1 MSQYDY
7 IITGSGASGL
17 MLAYRMANDSFF
29 DNSSILIIDKEK
41 KNFDDRTW
49 CFWENGKGEWD
60 DLLHK
65 SWDKI
70 LFESNIYKNTIPLQ
84 SYKYK
89 MLRSGVFYNK
99 LWSIINTKNNF
110 RFIEDTVVNIKN
122 STNGALVETLNSK
135 YFTTKLLNSIDF
147 NKNYTLQKK
156 YPVLLQHFC
165 GWFVETDKNL
175 FDDSTATFM
184 DFTVNQKRNT
194 RFMYVLPISPNKALF
209 EYTLFSKE
217 VLTKEEYESELI
229 KYLATKSITE
239 YTITETEQ
247 GVIPMTS
254 YKFWKQNS
262 KNILHIG
269 TVGGWTKASTG
280 YTFKN
285 TSKKTIQLITFLK
298 TENDFTHFRKKTRFW
313 WYDLLLIDV
322 LSSHNH
328 LGSKLFST
336 LFQRNSLKNVFRFLD
351 EETSFIEDLRIML
364 SMPPLK
370 FIVALFRR
378 VLNFTK

>member
-41 KNFDDRTW
+41 KNSDDRTW
-49 CFWENGKGEWD
+49 CFWENGEGEWD
-60 DLLHK
+60 ELLHK

-84 SYKYK
+84 SYAYK
-89 MLRSGVFYNK
+89 MLRSGVFYDK
-99 LWSIINTKNNF
+99 LWKFINTKNNI
-110 RFIEDTVVNIKN
+110 RFIEDTVVDIKG
-122 STNGALVETLNSK
+122 STNGAIVETLKSK
-135 YFTTKLLNSIDF
+135 YFTAKLINSIDL

-165 GWFVETDKNL
+165 GWFIETDKNL
-175 FDDSTATFM
+175 FDDSIATFM
-184 DFTVNQKRNT
+184 DFTVDQKRNT

-217 VLTKEEYESELI
+217 VLTKDEYEDELL

-239 YTITETEQ
+239 YTITEIEQ

-269 TVGGWTKASTG
+269 TIGGWTKASTG

-285 TSKKTIQLITFLK
+285 TSKKTIQLIAFLK
-298 TENDFTHFRKKTRFW
+298 EENDFTHFRKKTRFW

-322 LSSHNH
+322 LSSYNH

-336 LFQRNSLKNVFRFLD
+336 LFKRNSLKNVFRFLD

-370 FIVALFRR
+370 FITALFRR
-378 VLNFTK
+378 ILNF

>member
-1 MSQYDY
+1 MSQYYY

-29 DNSSILIIDKEK
+29 DNSSILIIDKVK
-41 KNFDDRTW
+41 KNSDDRTW
-49 CFWENGKGEWD
+49 CFWENGEGEWD
-60 DLLHK
+60 ELLHK

-84 SYKYK
+84 SYAYK
-89 MLRSGVFYNK
+89 MLRSGVFYDK
-99 LWSIINTKNNF
+99 LWKFINTKNNI
-110 RFIEDTVVNIKN
+110 RFIEDTVVDIKG
-122 STNGALVETLNSK
+122 STNGAIVETLKSK
-135 YFTTKLLNSIDF
+135 YFTTKLLNSIDL

-165 GWFVETDKNL
+165 GWFIETDKNL
-175 FDDSTATFM
+175 FDDSIATFM
-184 DFTVNQKRNT
+184 DFTVDQKRNT

-217 VLTKEEYESELI
+217 VLTKDEYEDELL

-239 YTITETEQ
+239 YTITEIEQ

-254 YKFWKQNS
+254 YKFWEQNS

-285 TSKKTIQLITFLK
+285 TSKKTIQLIAFLK
-298 TENDFTHFRKKTRFW
+298 AENDFTHFRKKTRFW

-322 LSSHNH
+322 LSSYNH

-336 LFQRNSLKNVFRFLD
+336 LFKRNSLKNVFRFLD

-370 FIVALFRR
+370 FITALFRR
-378 VLNFTK
+378 VLNF

>member
-41 KNFDDRTW
+41 KNSDDRTW
-49 CFWENGKGEWD
+49 CFWENGEGEWD
-60 DLLHK
+60 ELLHK
-65 SWDKI
+65 SWGKI
-70 LFESNIYKNTIPLQ
+70 LFESNTYKNTIPLQ
-84 SYKYK
+84 SYAYK
-89 MLRSGVFYNK
+89 MLRSGVFYDK
-99 LWSIINTKNNF
+99 LWNFINTKNNI
-110 RFIEDTVVNIKN
+110 RFIEDTVVNIEG
-122 STNGALVETLNSK
+122 SEDGAIVETLKSK
-135 YFTTKLLNSIDF
+135 YFTTKLLNSIDL
-147 NKNYTLQKK
+147 NKKYTLQKK

-165 GWFVETDKNL
+165 GWFIETDKIS

-184 DFTVNQKRNT
+184 DFTVDQKRNT

-217 VLTKEEYESELI
+217 VLTKEEYESELL
-229 KYLATKSITE
+229 KYLAIKSITE
-239 YTITETEQ
+239 YTITEIEQ

-254 YKFWKQNS
+254 YKFWEQNS

-285 TSKKTIQLITFLK
+285 TSKKTIQLIAFLK
-298 TENDFTHFRKKTRFW
+298 AENDFTHFRKKTRFW

-322 LSSHNH
+322 LSSYNH

-336 LFQRNSLKNVFRFLD
+336 LFKRNSLKNVFKFLD
-351 EETSFIEDLRIML
+351 EETIFIEDLRIML
-364 SMPPLK
+364 SMPPGR
-370 FIVALFRR
+370 FIKALFRR
-378 VLNFTK
+378 VLNF

>member
-1 MSQYDY
+1 MLQYDY

-41 KNFDDRTW
+41 KNSDDRTW
-49 CFWENGKGEWD
+49 CFWENGEGEWD
-60 DLLHK
+60 ELLHK

-70 LFESNIYKNTIPLQ
+70 LFESNTYKNTIPLQ
-84 SYKYK
+84 SYAYK
-89 MLRSGVFYNK
+89 MLRSGVFYDK
-99 LWSIINTKNNF
+99 LWNFINTKNNI
-110 RFIEDTVVNIKN
+110 RFIEDTVVNIEG
-122 STNGALVETLNSK
+122 SEDGAIVETLKSK
-135 YFTTKLLNSIDF
+135 YFTTKLLNSIDL
-147 NKNYTLQKK
+147 NKKYTLQKK

-165 GWFVETDKNL
+165 GWFIETDKIS
-175 FDDSTATFM
+175 FDDSTVTFM
-184 DFTVNQKRNT
+184 DFTVDQKRNT

-229 KYLATKSITE
+229 KYLAFKSITE
-239 YTITETEQ
+239 YTITEIEQ

-254 YKFWKQNS
+254 YKFWEQNS

-285 TSKKTIQLITFLK
+285 TSKKTIQLIAFLK
-298 TENDFTHFRKKTRFW
+298 AENDFTHFRKKTRFW

-322 LSSHNH
+322 LSSYNH

-336 LFQRNSLKNVFRFLD
+336 LFKRNSLKNVFRFLD
-351 EETSFIEDLRIML
+351 EETIFIEDLRIML
-364 SMPPLK
+364 SMPPLR
-370 FIVALFRR
+370 FIIALFRR
-378 VLNFTK
+378 VLKLKN

>member
-41 KNFDDRTW
+41 KNSDDRTW
-49 CFWENGKGEWD
+49 CFWENGEGEWD
-60 DLLHK
+60 ELLHK

-70 LFESNIYKNTIPLQ
+70 LFESNTYKNTIPLQ
-84 SYKYK
+84 SYAYK
-89 MLRSGVFYNK
+89 MLRSGVFYDK
-99 LWSIINTKNNF
+99 LWNFINTKNNI
-110 RFIEDTVVNIKN
+110 RFIEDTVVNIEG
-122 STNGALVETLNSK
+122 SEDGAIVETLKSK
-135 YFTTKLLNSIDF
+135 YFTTKLLNSIDL
-147 NKNYTLQKK
+147 NKKYTLQKK

-165 GWFVETDKNL
+165 GWFIETDKIS

-184 DFTVNQKRNT
+184 DFTVDQKRNT

-217 VLTKEEYESELI
+217 VLTKEEYESELL
-229 KYLATKSITE
+229 KYLAIKSITE
-239 YTITETEQ
+239 YTITEIEQ

-269 TVGGWTKASTG
+269 TIGGWTKASTG

-285 TSKKTIQLITFLK
+285 TSKKTIQLIAFLK
-298 TENDFTHFRKKTRFW
+298 EENDFTHFRKKTRFW

-322 LSSHNH
+322 LSSYNH

-336 LFQRNSLKNVFRFLD
+336 LFKRNSLKNVFRFLD
-351 EETSFIEDLRIML
+351 EETIFIEDLRIML
-364 SMPPLK
+364 SMPPLR
-370 FIVALFRR
+370 FITALFRR
-378 VLNFTK
+378 VLNF

>member
-41 KNFDDRTW
+41 KNSDDRTW
-49 CFWENGKGEWD
+49 CFWENGEGEWD
-60 DLLHK
+60 ELLHK

-70 LFESNIYKNTIPLQ
+70 LFESNTYKNTIPLQ
-84 SYKYK
+84 SYAYK
-89 MLRSGVFYNK
+89 MLRSGVFYDK
-99 LWSIINTKNNF
+99 LWNFINTKNNI
-110 RFIEDTVVNIKN
+110 RFIEDTVVNIEG
-122 STNGALVETLNSK
+122 SEDGAIVETLRSK
-135 YFTTKLLNSIDF
+135 YFTTKLLNSIDL
-147 NKNYTLQKK
+147 NKKYTLQKK

-165 GWFVETDKNL
+165 GWFIETDKIS

-184 DFTVNQKRNT
+184 DFTVDQKRNT

-217 VLTKEEYESELI
+217 VLTKEEYESELL
-229 KYLATKSITE
+229 KYLAIKSITG
-239 YTITETEQ
+239 YTITEIEQ

-254 YKFWKQNS
+254 YKFWEQNS

-280 YTFKN
+280 FTFKN
-285 TSKKTIQLITFLK
+285 TSKKTIQLIAFLK
-298 TENDFTHFRKKTRFW
+298 AENDFTHFRKKTRFW

-322 LSSHNH
+322 LSSYNH

-336 LFQRNSLKNVFRFLD
+336 LFKRNSLKNVFRFLD
-351 EETSFIEDLRIML
+351 EETIFIEDLRIML
-364 SMPPLK
+364 SMPPLR
-370 FIVALFRR
+370 FIKALFRR
-378 VLNFTK
+378 VLNF

>member
-41 KNFDDRTW
+41 KNSDDRTW
-49 CFWENGKGEWD
+49 CFWENGEGEWD
-60 DLLHK
+60 ELLHK

-70 LFESNIYKNTIPLQ
+70 LFESNTYKNTIPLQ
-84 SYKYK
+84 SYAYK
-89 MLRSGVFYNK
+89 MLRSGVFYDK
-99 LWSIINTKNNF
+99 LWNFINTKNNI
-110 RFIEDTVVNIKN
+110 RFIEDTVVNIEG
-122 STNGALVETLNSK
+122 SEDGAIVETLKSK
-135 YFTTKLLNSIDF
+135 YFTTKLLNSIDL
-147 NKNYTLQKK
+147 NKKYTLQKK

-165 GWFVETDKNL
+165 GWFIETDKNS

-184 DFTVNQKRNT
+184 DFTVDQKRNT

-217 VLTKEEYESELI
+217 VLTKEEYESELL
-229 KYLATKSITE
+229 KYLAIKSITE
-239 YTITETEQ
+239 YTITEIEQ

-254 YKFWKQNS
+254 YKFWEQNS

-285 TSKKTIQLITFLK
+285 TSKKTIQLIAFLK
-298 TENDFTHFRKKTRFW
+298 AENDFTNFRKKTRFW

-336 LFQRNSLKNVFRFLD
+336 LFKRNSLKNVFRFLD
-351 EETSFIEDLRIML
+351 EETIFIEDLRIML
-364 SMPPLK
+364 SMPPLR
-370 FIVALFRR
+370 FIKALFRR
-378 VLNFTK
+378 VLNF

>member
-41 KNFDDRTW
+41 KNSDDRTW

-60 DLLHK
+60 ELLHK

-70 LFESNIYKNTIPLQ
+70 LFESNTYKNTIPLQ

-89 MLRSGVFYNK
+89 MIRSGVFYDK
-99 LWSIINTKNNF
+99 LWSFINTKNNI

-122 STNGALVETLNSK
+122 STNGVIVETLKSK
-135 YFTTKLLNSIDF
+135 YFTTKLLNSIDL
-147 NKNYTLQKK
+147 NKNYILQKK

-184 DFTVNQKRNT
+184 DFTVDQKRNT

-217 VLTKEEYESELI
+217 VLTKNEYESELI

-254 YKFWKQNS
+254 YKFWEQNS

-285 TSKKTIQLITFLK
+285 TSKKTIQLIAFLK
-298 TENDFTHFRKKTRFW
+298 IENDLAHFRKNTRFW

-336 LFQRNSLKNVFRFLD
+336 LFKRNSIKNVFRFLD

-364 SMPPLK
+364 SMPPFR
-370 FIVALFRR
+370 FITALFRR
-378 VLNFTK
+378 VLNF

>member
-1 MSQYDY
+1 MQNYDY

-17 MLAYRMANDSFF
+17 MLAYRMAKDSFF
-29 DNSSILIIDKEK
+29 DNASILIIDKEK
-41 KNFDDRTW
+41 KTSNDRTW
-49 CFWENGKGEWD
+49 CFWENGEGEWD
-60 DLLHK
+60 ELLHK

-84 SYKYK
+84 SYAYK
-89 MLRSGVFYNK
+89 MLRSGVFYDK
-99 LWSIINTKNNF
+99 LWNFIETKNNIS
-110 RFIEDTVVNIKN
+110 FIKANVTSILDTAEGVF
-122 STNGALVETLNSK
+122 VETSIGQ
-135 YFTTKLLNSIDF
+135 YRAVKLLNSVDF
-147 NKNYTLQKK
+147 DQKYTHQEE
-156 YPVLLQHFC
+156 YPVLLQHFT
-165 GWFVETDKNL
+165 GWFVETKKNY
-175 FDDSTATFM
+175 FDDSVATFM
-184 DFTVNQKRNT
+184 DFTVDQKRNT

-217 VLTKEEYESELI
+217 VLTKDEYEGELL

-239 YTITETEQ
+239 YTITEIEQ

-254 YKFWKQNS
+254 YKFWEQNS

-285 TSKKTIQLITFLK
+285 TSKKTIQLIAFLK
-298 TENDFTHFRKKTRFW
+298 AENDFTHFRKKTRFW

-322 LSSHNH
+322 LSSYNH

-336 LFQRNSLKNVFRFLD
+336 LFKRNSLKNVFRFLD

-364 SMPPLK
+364 SMPPLR

-378 VLNFTK
+378 VLNF

>member
-41 KNFDDRTW
+41 KNSDDRTW
-49 CFWENGKGEWD
+49 CFWENGEGEWD
-60 DLLHK
+60 ELLHK

-70 LFESNIYKNTIPLQ
+70 LFESNTYKNTIPLQ
-84 SYKYK
+84 SYAYK
-89 MLRSGVFYNK
+89 MLRSGVFYYK
-99 LWSIINTKNNF
+99 LWNFINTKNNI
-110 RFIEDTVVNIKN
+110 RFIEDTVVNIEG
-122 STNGALVETLNSK
+122 SEDGAIVETLKSK
-135 YFTTKLLNSIDF
+135 YFTTKLLNSIDL
-147 NKNYTLQKK
+147 NKKYTLQKK

-165 GWFVETDKNL
+165 GWFIETDKIS

-184 DFTVNQKRNT
+184 DFTVDQKRNT

-217 VLTKEEYESELI
+217 VLTKEEYESELL
-229 KYLATKSITE
+229 KYLAIKSITE
-239 YTITETEQ
+239 YTITEIEQ

-254 YKFWKQNS
+254 FKFWEQNS

-285 TSKKTIQLITFLK
+285 TSKKTIQLIAFLK
-298 TENDFTHFRKKTRFW
+298 EENDFTHFRKKTRFW

-322 LSSHNH
+322 LSSYNH

-336 LFQRNSLKNVFRFLD
+336 LFKRNSLKNVFRFLD
-351 EETSFIEDLRIML
+351 EETIFIEDLRIML
-364 SMPPLK
+364 SMPPLR
-370 FIVALFRR
+370 FIKALFRR
-378 VLNFTK
+378 VLNF

>member
-41 KNFDDRTW
+41 KNSDDRTW
-49 CFWENGKGEWD
+49 CFWENGEGEWD
-60 DLLHK
+60 ELLHK
-65 SWDKI
+65 SWGKI
-70 LFESNIYKNTIPLQ
+70 LFESNTYKNTIPLQ
-84 SYKYK
+84 SYAYK
-89 MLRSGVFYNK
+89 MLRSGVFYDK
-99 LWSIINTKNNF
+99 LWNFINTKNNI
-110 RFIEDTVVNIKN
+110 RFIEDTVVNIEG
-122 STNGALVETLNSK
+122 SEDGAIVETLKSK
-135 YFTTKLLNSIDF
+135 YFTTKLLNSIDL
-147 NKNYTLQKK
+147 NKKYTLQKK

-165 GWFVETDKNL
+165 GWFIETDKNS

-184 DFTVNQKRNT
+184 DFTVDQKKNT

-217 VLTKEEYESELI
+217 VLTKEEYESELL
-229 KYLATKSITE
+229 KYLAIKSTTE
-239 YTITETEQ
+239 YTITEIEQ

-254 YKFWKQNS
+254 YKFWEQNS

-285 TSKKTIQLITFLK
+285 TSKKTIQLIAFLK
-298 TENDFTHFRKKTRFW
+298 AENDFTHFRKKTRFW

-322 LSSHNH
+322 LSSYNH

-336 LFQRNSLKNVFRFLD
+336 LFKRNSLKNVFKFLD
-351 EETSFIEDLRIML
+351 EETIFIEDLRIML
-364 SMPPLK
+364 SMPPLR
-370 FIVALFRR
+370 FIKALFRR
-378 VLNFTK
+378 VLNF

>member
-41 KNFDDRTW
+41 KNSDDRTW
-49 CFWENGKGEWD
+49 CFWENGEGEWD
-60 DLLHK
+60 ELLHK

-70 LFESNIYKNTIPLQ
+70 LFESNTYKNTIPLQ
-84 SYKYK
+84 SYAYK
-89 MLRSGVFYNK
+89 MLRSGVFYDK
-99 LWSIINTKNNF
+99 LWNFINTKNNI
-110 RFIEDTVVNIKN
+110 RFIEETVVNIEG
-122 STNGALVETLNSK
+122 SEDGAIVETLKSK
-135 YFTTKLLNSIDF
+135 YFTTKLLNSIDL

-165 GWFVETDKNL
+165 GWFIETDKIS

-184 DFTVNQKRNT
+184 DFTVDQKRNT

-217 VLTKEEYESELI
+217 VLTKEEYESELL
-229 KYLATKSITE
+229 KYLAFKSITE
-239 YTITETEQ
+239 YTITEIEQ

-254 YKFWKQNS
+254 YKFWEQNS

-285 TSKKTIQLITFLK
+285 TSKKTIQLIAFLK
-298 TENDFTHFRKKTRFW
+298 AENDFTNFRKKTRFW

-322 LSSHNH
+322 LSSYNH

-336 LFQRNSLKNVFRFLD
+336 LFKRNSLKNVFRFLD
-351 EETSFIEDLRIML
+351 EETIFIEDLRIML
-364 SMPPLK
+364 SMPPLR
-370 FIVALFRR
+370 FIKALFRR
-378 VLNFTK
+378 VLNF

>member
-1 MSQYDY
+1 MQNYDY

-17 MLAYRMANDSFF
+17 MLAYRMAKDSFF
-29 DNSSILIIDKEK
+29 DNASILIIDKEK
-41 KNFDDRTW
+41 KTSNDRTW
-49 CFWENGKGEWD
+49 CFWENGEGEWD
-60 DLLHK
+60 ELLHK

-84 SYKYK
+84 SYAYK
-89 MLRSGVFYNK
+89 MLRSGVFYDK
-99 LWSIINTKNNF
+99 LWNFIETKNNIS
-110 RFIEDTVVNIKN
+110 FIKANITSILDTAE
-122 STNGALVETLNSK
+122 GAFVETSIGQ
-135 YFTTKLLNSIDF
+135 YRAVKLLNSVDF
-147 NKNYTLQKK
+147 DQKYTHQEE
-156 YPVLLQHFC
+156 YPVLLQHFT
-165 GWFVETDKNL
+165 GWFVETKKNY
-175 FDDSTATFM
+175 FDDSVATFM
-184 DFTVNQKRNT
+184 DFTVDQKRNT

-217 VLTKEEYESELI
+217 VLTKDEYEGELL

-239 YTITETEQ
+239 YTITEIEQ

-254 YKFWKQNS
+254 YKFWEQNS

-285 TSKKTIQLITFLK
+285 TSKKTIQLIAFLK
-298 TENDFTHFRKKTRFW
+298 AENDFTHFRKKTRFW

-322 LSSHNH
+322 LSFHNH

-336 LFQRNSLKNVFRFLD
+336 LFKRNSLKNVFRFLD
-351 EETSFIEDLRIML
+351 EETSFIQDLRIML
-364 SMPPLK
+364 SMPPLR

-378 VLNFTK
+378 VLNF

>member
-41 KNFDDRTW
+41 KNSDDRTW
-49 CFWENGKGEWD
+49 CFWENGEGEWD
-60 DLLHK
+60 ELLHK

-84 SYKYK
+84 SYAYK
-89 MLRSGVFYNK
+89 MLRSGVFYDK
-99 LWSIINTKNNF
+99 LWNFINTKNNF
-110 RFIEDTVVNIKN
+110 RFIEDTVVDIKG
-122 STNGALVETLNSK
+122 STNGAIVETLKSK
-135 YFTTKLLNSIDF
+135 YFTTKLLNSIDL

-165 GWFVETDKNL
+165 GWFIETDKNL

-184 DFTVNQKRNT
+184 DFTVDQKRNT

-217 VLTKEEYESELI
+217 VLTKEEYESELL
-229 KYLATKSITE
+229 KYLAIKSITE
-239 YTITETEQ
+239 YTITEIEQ

-269 TVGGWTKASTG
+269 TAGGWTKASTG

-285 TSKKTIQLITFLK
+285 TSKKTIQLIAFLK
-298 TENDFTHFRKKTRFW
+298 AENDFTHFRKKTRFW

-322 LSSHNH
+322 LSSYNH

-336 LFQRNSLKNVFRFLD
+336 LFKRNSLKNVFRFLD

-364 SMPPLK
+364 SMPPLR
-370 FIVALFRR
+370 FITALFRR
-378 VLNFTK
+378 VLNF

>member
-41 KNFDDRTW
+41 KNSDDRTW
-49 CFWENGKGEWD
+49 CFWENGEGEWD
-60 DLLHK
+60 ELLHK

-70 LFESNIYKNTIPLQ
+70 LFESNTYKNTIPLQ
-84 SYKYK
+84 SYAYK
-89 MLRSGVFYNK
+89 MLRSGVFYDK
-99 LWSIINTKNNF
+99 LWNFINTKNNI
-110 RFIEDTVVNIKN
+110 RFIEDTVVNIEG
-122 STNGALVETLNSK
+122 SEDGAIVETLKSK
-135 YFTTKLLNSIDF
+135 YFTTKLLNSIDL
-147 NKNYTLQKK
+147 NKKYTLQKK

-165 GWFVETDKNL
+165 GWFIETDKIS

-184 DFTVNQKRNT
+184 DFTVDQKRNT

-217 VLTKEEYESELI
+217 VLTKEEYESELL
-229 KYLATKSITE
+229 KYLAVKSITE
-239 YTITETEQ
+239 YTITEIEQ

-254 YKFWKQNS
+254 YKFWEQNS

-285 TSKKTIQLITFLK
+285 TSKKTIQLIAFLK
-298 TENDFTHFRKKTRFW
+298 AENDFTHLRKKTRFW

-322 LSSHNH
+322 LSSYNH

-336 LFQRNSLKNVFRFLD
+336 LFKRNSLKNVFRFLD

-364 SMPPLK
+364 SMPPLR

-378 VLNFTK
+378 VLNF

>member
-1 MSQYDY
+1 MQNYDY

-17 MLAYRMANDSFF
+17 MLAYRMAKDSFF
-29 DNSSILIIDKEK
+29 DNASILIIDKEK
-41 KNFDDRTW
+41 KTSNDRTW
-49 CFWENGKGEWD
+49 CFWENGEGEWD
-60 DLLHK
+60 ELLHK

-84 SYKYK
+84 SYAYK
-89 MLRSGVFYNK
+89 MLRSGIFYDK
-99 LWSIINTKNNF
+99 LWNFIDTKNNI
-110 RFIEDTVVNIKN
+110 RFIEDTVVDIKA
-122 STNGALVETLNSK
+122 STNGAIVETLKSN
-135 YFTTKLLNSIDF
+135 YFTTKLLNSIDL

-165 GWFVETDKNL
+165 GWFIETDKNL

-184 DFTVNQKRNT
+184 DFTVDQKRNT

-217 VLTKEEYESELI
+217 VLTKDEYEVELL
-229 KYLATKSITE
+229 KYLDTKFITE
-239 YTITETEQ
+239 YTITEIEQ

-254 YKFWKQNS
+254 YKFWMQNS

-285 TSKKTIQLITFLK
+285 TSKKTIQLIAFLK
-298 TENDFTHFRKKTRFW
+298 AENDFTHFRKKTRFW

-322 LSSHNH
+322 LSSYNH

-336 LFQRNSLKNVFRFLD
+336 LFKRNSLKNVFRFLD

-364 SMPPLK
+364 SMPPLR

-378 VLNFTK
+378 VLNF

>member
-41 KNFDDRTW
+41 KNSDDRTW
-49 CFWENGKGEWD
+49 CFWENGEGEWD
-60 DLLHK
+60 ELLHK

-70 LFESNIYKNTIPLQ
+70 LFESNTYKNTIPLQ
-84 SYKYK
+84 SYAYK
-89 MLRSGVFYNK
+89 MLRSGVFYDK
-99 LWSIINTKNNF
+99 LWNFINTKNNI
-110 RFIEDTVVNIKN
+110 RFIEDTVVNIEG
-122 STNGALVETLNSK
+122 SEDGAIVETLKSK
-135 YFTTKLLNSIDF
+135 YFTTKLLNSIDL
-147 NKNYTLQKK
+147 NKKYTLQKK

-165 GWFVETDKNL
+165 GWFIETDKIS

-184 DFTVNQKRNT
+184 DFTVDQKRNT

-217 VLTKEEYESELI
+217 VLTKEEYEGELL
-229 KYLATKSITE
+229 KYLAIKSITE
-239 YTITETEQ
+239 YTITEIEQ

-269 TVGGWTKASTG
+269 TIGGWTKASTG

-285 TSKKTIQLITFLK
+285 TSKKTIQLIAFLK
-298 TENDFTHFRKKTRFW
+298 EENDFTHFRKKTRFW

-322 LSSHNH
+322 LSSYNH

-336 LFQRNSLKNVFRFLD
+336 LFKRNSLKNVFRFLD
-351 EETSFIEDLRIML
+351 EETIFIEDLRIML
-364 SMPPLK
+364 SMPPLR
-370 FIVALFRR
+370 FIKALFRR
-378 VLNFTK
+378 VLNF

>member
-1 MSQYDY
+1 MQNYDY

-17 MLAYRMANDSFF
+17 MLAYRMAKDSFF
-29 DNSSILIIDKEK
+29 DNASILIIDKEK
-41 KNFDDRTW
+41 KTSNDRTW
-49 CFWENGKGEWD
+49 CFWENGEGEWD
-60 DLLHK
+60 ELLHK

-84 SYKYK
+84 SYAYK
-89 MLRSGVFYNK
+89 MLRSGIFYDK
-99 LWSIINTKNNF
+99 LWNFIDTKNNI
-110 RFIEDTVVNIKN
+110 RFIEDTVVDIKA
-122 STNGALVETLNSK
+122 STNGAIVETLKSN
-135 YFTTKLLNSIDF
+135 YFTTKLLNSIDL

-165 GWFVETDKNL
+165 GWFIETDKNL

-184 DFTVNQKRNT
+184 DFTVDQKRNT

-217 VLTKEEYESELI
+217 VLTKDEYEGELL
-229 KYLATKSITE
+229 KYLDTKFITE
-239 YTITETEQ
+239 YTITEIEQ

-254 YKFWKQNS
+254 YKFWVQNS

-285 TSKKTIQLITFLK
+285 TSKKTIQLIAFLK
-298 TENDFTHFRKKTRFW
+298 AENDFTHFRKKTRFW

-322 LSSHNH
+322 LSSYNH

-336 LFQRNSLKNVFRFLD
+336 LFKRNSLKNVFRFLD

-364 SMPPLK
+364 SMPPLR

-378 VLNFTK
+378 VLNF

>member
-41 KNFDDRTW
+41 KNSDDRTW
-49 CFWENGKGEWD
+49 CFWENGEGEWD
-60 DLLHK
+60 ELLHK

-70 LFESNIYKNTIPLQ
+70 LFESNTYKNTIPLQ
-84 SYKYK
+84 SYAYK
-89 MLRSGVFYNK
+89 MLRSGVFYDK
-99 LWSIINTKNNF
+99 LWNFINTKNNI
-110 RFIEDTVVNIKN
+110 RFIEDTVVNIEG
-122 STNGALVETLNSK
+122 SEDGAIVETLRSK
-135 YFTTKLLNSIDF
+135 YFTTKLLNSIDL
-147 NKNYTLQKK
+147 NKKYTLQKK

-165 GWFVETDKNL
+165 GWFIETDKIS

-184 DFTVNQKRNT
+184 DFTVDQKRNT

-217 VLTKEEYESELI
+217 VLTKEEYESELL
-229 KYLATKSITE
+229 KYLAIKSITG
-239 YTITETEQ
+239 YTITEIEQ

-254 YKFWKQNS
+254 YKFWEQNS

-285 TSKKTIQLITFLK
+285 TSKKTIQLIAFLK
-298 TENDFTHFRKKTRFW
+298 AENDFTHFRKKTRFW

-322 LSSHNH
+322 LSSYNH

-336 LFQRNSLKNVFRFLD
+336 LFKRNSLKNVFRFLD
-351 EETSFIEDLRIML
+351 EETIFIEDLRIML
-364 SMPPLK
+364 SMPPLR
-370 FIVALFRR
+370 FIKALFRR
-378 VLNFTK
+378 VLNF

>member
-1 MSQYDY
+1 MQNYDY

-17 MLAYRMANDSFF
+17 MLAYRMAKDSFF
-29 DNSSILIIDKEK
+29 DNASILIIDKEK
-41 KNFDDRTW
+41 KTSNDRTW
-49 CFWENGKGEWD
+49 CFWENGEGEWD
-60 DLLHK
+60 ELLHK

-84 SYKYK
+84 SYAYK
-89 MLRSGVFYNK
+89 MLRSGVFYDK
-99 LWSIINTKNNF
+99 LWNFINTKNNI
-110 RFIEDTVVNIKN
+110 RFIEDTVVNIEG
-122 STNGALVETLNSK
+122 SEDGAIVETLKSK
-135 YFTTKLLNSIDF
+135 YFTTKLLNSIDL
-147 NKNYTLQKK
+147 NKKYTLQKK

-165 GWFVETDKNL
+165 GWFIETDKIS

-184 DFTVNQKRNT
+184 DFTVDQKRNT

-217 VLTKEEYESELI
+217 VLTKEEYESELL
-229 KYLATKSITE
+229 KYLAIKSITE
-239 YTITETEQ
+239 YTITEIEQ

-254 YKFWKQNS
+254 YKFWEQNS

-285 TSKKTIQLITFLK
+285 TSKKTIQLIAFLK
-298 TENDFTHFRKKTRFW
+298 AENDFTHFRKKTRFW

-336 LFQRNSLKNVFRFLD
+336 LFKRNSLKSVFRFLD

-364 SMPPLK
+364 SMPPLR

>member
-1 MSQYDY
+1 MQNYDY

-17 MLAYRMANDSFF
+17 MLAYRMAKDSFF
-29 DNSSILIIDKEK
+29 DNASILIIDKEK
-41 KNFDDRTW
+41 KTSNDRTW
-49 CFWENGKGEWD
+49 CFWENGEGEWD
-60 DLLHK
+60 ELLHK

-84 SYKYK
+84 SYAYK
-89 MLRSGVFYNK
+89 MLRSGVFYDK
-99 LWSIINTKNNF
+99 LWNFIETKNNIS
-110 RFIEDTVVNIKN
+110 FIKANVTSILDTAE
-122 STNGALVETLNSK
+122 GAFVETSIGQ
-135 YFTTKLLNSIDF
+135 YRAVKLLNSVDF
-147 NKNYTLQKK
+147 DQKYTHQEE
-156 YPVLLQHFC
+156 YPVLLQHFT
-165 GWFVETDKNL
+165 GWFVETKKNY
-175 FDDSTATFM
+175 FDDSVATFM
-184 DFTVNQKRNT
+184 DFTVDQKRNT

-217 VLTKEEYESELI
+217 VLTKDEYEGELL

-239 YTITETEQ
+239 YTITEIEQ

-254 YKFWKQNS
+254 YKFWDQNS

-285 TSKKTIQLITFLK
+285 TSKKTIQLIAFLK
-298 TENDFTHFRKKTRFW
+298 AENDFTHFRKKTRFW

-322 LSSHNH
+322 LSSYNH

-336 LFQRNSLKNVFRFLD
+336 LFKRNSLKNVFRFLD

-364 SMPPLK
+364 SMPPLR

-378 VLNFTK
+378 VLNF

>member
-41 KNFDDRTW
+41 KNSDDRTW
-49 CFWENGKGEWD
+49 CFWENGEGEWD
-60 DLLHK
+60 ELLHK

-70 LFESNIYKNTIPLQ
+70 LFESNTYKNTIPLQ
-84 SYKYK
+84 SYAYK
-89 MLRSGVFYNK
+89 MLRSGVFYDK
-99 LWSIINTKNNF
+99 LWNFINTKNNI
-110 RFIEDTVVNIKN
+110 RFIEDTVVNIEG
-122 STNGALVETLNSK
+122 SEDGAIVETLKSK
-135 YFTTKLLNSIDF
+135 YFTTKLLNSIDL
-147 NKNYTLQKK
+147 NKKYTLQKK

-165 GWFVETDKNL
+165 GWFIETDKIS

-184 DFTVNQKRNT
+184 DFTVDQKRNT

-217 VLTKEEYESELI
+217 VLTKEEYESELL
-229 KYLATKSITE
+229 KYLAIKSITE
-239 YTITETEQ
+239 YTITEIEQ

-254 YKFWKQNS
+254 YKFWEQNS

-285 TSKKTIQLITFLK
+285 TSKKTIQLIAFLK
-298 TENDFTHFRKKTRFW
+298 AENDFTNFRKKTRFW

-322 LSSHNH
+322 LSSYNH

-336 LFQRNSLKNVFRFLD
+336 LFKRNSLKNVFRFLD

-364 SMPPLK
+364 SMPPLR
-370 FIVALFRR
+370 FIKALFRR
-378 VLNFTK
+378 VLNF

>member
-1 MSQYDY
+1 MQNYDY

-17 MLAYRMANDSFF
+17 MLAYRMAKDSFF
-29 DNSSILIIDKEK
+29 DNASILIIDKEK
-41 KNFDDRTW
+41 KTSNDRTW
-49 CFWENGKGEWD
+49 CFWENGEGEWD
-60 DLLHK
+60 ELLHK

-84 SYKYK
+84 SYAYK
-89 MLRSGVFYNK
+89 MLRSGIFYDK
-99 LWSIINTKNNF
+99 LWNFIDTKNNI
-110 RFIEDTVVNIKN
+110 RFIEDTVVDIKA
-122 STNGALVETLNSK
+122 STNGAIVETLKSN
-135 YFTTKLLNSIDF
+135 YFTTKLLNSIDL

-165 GWFVETDKNL
+165 GWFIETDKNL

-184 DFTVNQKRNT
+184 DFTVDQKRNT

-217 VLTKEEYESELI
+217 VLTKDEYEGELL

-239 YTITETEQ
+239 YTITEIEQ

-254 YKFWKQNS
+254 YKFWEQNS

-285 TSKKTIQLITFLK
+285 TSKKTIQLIAFLK
-298 TENDFTHFRKKTRFW
+298 AENDFTHFRKKTRFW

-322 LSSHNH
+322 LSSYNH

-336 LFQRNSLKNVFRFLD
+336 LFKRNSLKNVFRFLD

-364 SMPPLK
+364 SMPPLR

-378 VLNFTK
+378 VLNF

>member
-29 DNSSILIIDKEK
+29 DNSSILIIDKEE
-41 KNFDDRTW
+41 KNSDDRTW
-49 CFWENGKGEWD
+49 CFWENGEGEWD
-60 DLLHK
+60 ELLHK

-70 LFESNIYKNTIPLQ
+70 LFESNTYKNTIPLQ
-84 SYKYK
+84 SYAYK
-89 MLRSGVFYNK
+89 MLRSGVFYDK
-99 LWSIINTKNNF
+99 LWNFINTKNNI
-110 RFIEDTVVNIKN
+110 RFIEDTVVNIEG
-122 STNGALVETLNSK
+122 SEDGAIVETLKSK
-135 YFTTKLLNSIDF
+135 YFTTKLLNSIDL
-147 NKNYTLQKK
+147 NKKYTLQKK

-165 GWFVETDKNL
+165 GWFIETDKIS

-184 DFTVNQKRNT
+184 DFTVDQKRNT

-229 KYLATKSITE
+229 KYLAFKSITE
-239 YTITETEQ
+239 YTITEIEQ

-254 YKFWKQNS
+254 YKFWEQNS

-285 TSKKTIQLITFLK
+285 TSKKTIQLIAFLK
-298 TENDFTHFRKKTRFW
+298 AENDFTHFRKKTRFW

-322 LSSHNH
+322 LSSYNH

-336 LFQRNSLKNVFRFLD
+336 LFKRNSLKNVFRFLD
-351 EETSFIEDLRIML
+351 EETIFIEDLRIML
-364 SMPPLK
+364 SMPPLR
-370 FIVALFRR
+370 FIKALFRR
-378 VLNFTK
+378 VLNF

>member
-41 KNFDDRTW
+41 KNSDDRTW
-49 CFWENGKGEWD
+49 CFWENGEGEWD
-60 DLLHK
+60 ELLHK

-84 SYKYK
+84 SYAYK
-89 MLRSGVFYNK
+89 MLRSGVFYDK
-99 LWSIINTKNNF
+99 LWKFINTKNNI
-110 RFIEDTVVNIKN
+110 RFIEDTVVDIKG
-122 STNGALVETLNSK
+122 STNGAIVETLKSK
-135 YFTTKLLNSIDF
+135 YFTTKLLNSIDL

-165 GWFVETDKNL
+165 GWFIETDKNL

-184 DFTVNQKRNT
+184 DFTVDQKRNT

-217 VLTKEEYESELI
+217 VLTKDEYEDELL

-239 YTITETEQ
+239 YTITEIEQ

-269 TVGGWTKASTG
+269 TIGGWTKASTG

-285 TSKKTIQLITFLK
+285 TSKKTIQLIAFLK
-298 TENDFTHFRKKTRFW
+298 EENDFTHFRKKTRFW

-322 LSSHNH
+322 LSSYNH

-336 LFQRNSLKNVFRFLD
+336 LFKRNSLKNVFRFLD

-370 FIVALFRR
+370 FITALFRR
-378 VLNFTK
+378 VLNF

>member
-41 KNFDDRTW
+41 KNSDDRTW
-49 CFWENGKGEWD
+49 CFWENGEGEWD
-60 DLLHK
+60 ELLHK

-70 LFESNIYKNTIPLQ
+70 LFESNTYKNTIPLQ
-84 SYKYK
+84 SYAYK
-89 MLRSGVFYNK
+89 MLRSGVFYDK
-99 LWSIINTKNNF
+99 LWNFINTKNNI
-110 RFIEDTVVNIKN
+110 RFIEDTVVNIEG
-122 STNGALVETLNSK
+122 SEDGALVETLKSK
-135 YFTTKLLNSIDF
+135 YFTTKLLNSIDL
-147 NKNYTLQKK
+147 NKKYTLQKK

-165 GWFVETDKNL
+165 GWFIETDKIS

-184 DFTVNQKRNT
+184 DFTVDQKRNT

-217 VLTKEEYESELI
+217 VLTKEEYESELL
-229 KYLATKSITE
+229 KYLAIKSITE
-239 YTITETEQ
+239 YTITEIEQ

-254 YKFWKQNS
+254 YKFWEQNS

-285 TSKKTIQLITFLK
+285 TSKKTIQLIAFLK
-298 TENDFTHFRKKTRFW
+298 AENDFTNFRKKTRFW

-336 LFQRNSLKNVFRFLD
+336 LFKRNSLKNVFRFLD
-351 EETSFIEDLRIML
+351 EETIFIEDLRIML
-364 SMPPLK
+364 SMPPLR
-370 FIVALFRR
+370 FIKALFRR
-378 VLNFTK
+378 VLNF